1 MKIISKF
8 HDYYDSAMIMHDD
21 HVVLKRTTEV
31 VKNIDL
37 PYYAIHVGGKTVRHE
52 DGYNYTSSLIIDILY
67 FCGKVYPIFTCK
79 KYVDNY
85 DRETRRRNTKLLG
98 TICFDGIN
106 SFFDFF
112 KSENYSTSYYSMF
125 RKNKRRDADDIKKQY
140 EVILEKM
147 MQTNISD
154 EYFRKIDAPYFIHT
168 YLGNH
173 NEVVRYPVLK
183 DLTKS
188 FKLDAFTAFQE
199 IDMYVGGVI
208 GSEEK
213 EIIEVSDIDKR
224 NSKGFDNYSFKT
236 RKGQ

>member
-31 VKNIDL
+31 VNNIVL
-37 PYYAIHVGGKTVRHE
+37 PYYAINVGGKTVRHE
-52 DGYNYTSSLIIDILY
+52 EGYNYTSSLIIDILY
-67 FCGKVYPIFTCK
+67 FCGKAYPIFTCK

-85 DRETRRRNTKLLG
+85 DRETRSRNTNLID
-98 TICFDGIN
+98 TVYFDGID

-112 KSENYSTSYYSMF
+112 NNENYSTSYYSLF
-125 RKNKRRDADDIKKQY
+125 RKSKKRDADDLKKQY
-140 EVILEKM
+140 EAMIEKM
-147 MQTNISD
+147 LEVNISD
-154 EYFRKIDAPYFIHT
+154 EYFRKVDAPYFINT
-168 YLGNH
+168 YLSH
-173 NEVVRYPVLK
+173 KKETIRYPLLK

-199 IDMYVGGVI
+199 IEMYVGGVI
-208 GSEEK
+208 GTPEK
-213 EIIEVSDIDKR
+213 EIIEVSDVDKR